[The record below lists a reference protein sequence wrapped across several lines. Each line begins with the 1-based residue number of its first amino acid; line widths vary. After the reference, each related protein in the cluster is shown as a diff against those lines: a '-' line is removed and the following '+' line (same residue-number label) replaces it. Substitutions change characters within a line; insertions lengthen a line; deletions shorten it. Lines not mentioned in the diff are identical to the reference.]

1 MCIRDSLG
9 TPPPRPPANVP
20 PLDENEH
27 GEATS
32 TMRERLALHRASPA
46 CASCHRIM
54 DPLGFALENFD
65 PIGAWRTRD
74 SGTVIDASDS
84 LFDGTAVDGPS
95 SLRQYLEK
103 SEDLFVGN
111 FARNLMMFALGRVL
125 QPTDMAAVRRV
136 AHRASTHDNEFSA
149 FVLGIVSSPP
159 FMMRQAEALAT
170 N

>member
-1 MCIRDSLG
+1 
-9 TPPPRPPANVP
+9 
-20 PLDENEH
+20 
-27 GEATS
+27 
-32 TMRERLALHRASPA
+32 
-46 CASCHRIM
+46 M